1 MGRAC
6 AGWKGRKVKSACV
19 CRMHLFAIGRMSND
33 WHCGGGN
40 IQRWHVGRKEVAC
53 GAGVQDSPLFDG
65 FGIGAD
71 WFEE

>member
-1 MGRAC
+1 
-6 AGWKGRKVKSACV
+6 
-19 CRMHLFAIGRMSND
+19 MHLFAIGRMSND